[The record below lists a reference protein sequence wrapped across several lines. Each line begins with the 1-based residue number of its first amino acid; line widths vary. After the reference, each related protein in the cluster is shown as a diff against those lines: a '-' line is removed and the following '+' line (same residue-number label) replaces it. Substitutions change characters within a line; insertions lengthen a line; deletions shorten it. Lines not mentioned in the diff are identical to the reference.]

1 MGVPIFVWVPD
12 LCYFIKYPE
21 MELLYHVVVLGL
33 IFWGAIILFRLFFLI
48 FGGTWSMWDLS
59 SPTRGWT
66 HDPCIGRWSLNHWTT
81 REVPGIFFFLWLCFS
96 LLVGRRRPHSGC
108 GAQASHCR
116 GSSCCGAQALGPQ
129 APVAAAHGL
138 SSCSSQGLK
147 HRLSS
152 CGPWAEL
159 LQGIWD
165 LPGSGIEPASPALAD
180 GFFTTESPVKS
191 WIHSFKWNFKPS

>member
-1 MGVPIFVWVPD
+1 MAPEACGTLVPRPGVEPMTPA
-12 LCYFIKYPE
+12 
-21 MELLYHVVVLGL
+21 LGD
-33 IFWGAIILFRLFFLI
+33 GVSTT
-48 FGGTWSMWDLS
+48 GPPGK
-59 SPTRGWT
+59 
-66 HDPCIGRWSLNHWTT
+66 SL
-81 REVPGIFFFLWLCFS
+81 GSFFFLWLCFS

-129 APVAAAHGL
+129 APVAAAHRL

-191 WIHSFKWNFKPS
+191 WIHSFK